1 MGKSNFKRIGT
12 FADFCKSKQKQ
23 SIKESNQVAIDVP
36 FWDDAIKSIISDLRE
51 LSCSNPIDW
60 DNLVKNIKVKFSIL
74 DIFNKDISM
83 NDELVITHIKD
94 ILYFRY
100 GDSFLE
106 GDTGGMSYSTAEM
119 GAKSLVISQL
129 AEKILDEVKI
139 EAGILQEP
147 TPEDTKPV
155 ASVCL
160 DNYYCYDDDYC
171 GERRC
176 AGFGNFAAML
186 KESVNKISLEHDEK
200 ALDYCLNKLE
210 KDCGGLKLDDILKK
224 VEKEEFPSLDE
235 YLSSIVGEY
244 LNTATFELNGDKLK
258 DSGVDRNVL
267 KPAKK
272 LFSHIIVEKLIER
285 ITKEN
290 KVK

>member
-1 MGKSNFKRIGT
+1 MGKSNFKRIAT
-12 FADFCKSKQKQ
+12 FADYCKTKQ
-23 SIKESNQVAIDVP
+23 SKHIKENSQVAIDVP
-36 FWDDAIKSIISDLRE
+36 FWDDAISTTLDSLKDLCGGG
-51 LSCSNPIDW
+51 SIDW
-60 DNLVKNIKVKFSIL
+60 KTLIDRVKEKFSIL
-74 DIFNKDISM
+74 DIFDKTLCSDESM
-83 NDELVITHIKD
+83 LVAHIKD
-94 ILYFRY
+94 VLYFRY

-106 GDTGGMSYSTAEM
+106 GDTGATYTTAEI
-119 GAKSLVISQL
+119 GAKSLVLSQIADAIISKVL
-129 AEKILDEVKI
+129 V
-139 EAGILQEP
+139 EAGIVKEP
-147 TPEDTKPV
+147 EPENTKPV
-155 ASVCL
+155 ASVSL
-160 DNYYCYDDDYC
+160 DTYFGYDYC

-200 ALDYCLNKLE
+200 ALDFCLSKLE
-210 KDCGGLKLDDILKK
+210 KTCGGLKLDDILKV

-235 YLSSIVGEY
+235 YLSSIVAEY

-258 DSGVDRNVL
+258 DCGVDRNVL